1 MPKDYNLDDILNEY
15 SGGSSKASVKHKSA
29 EVQTQT
35 KINADKPY
43 QNTGYIKIP
52 EYAKNADITAAFNIN
67 ELQSAEKDIVKKPSP
82 SHKSGKFAVSD
93 INRPNVSY
101 INSVKDIQINKA
113 DLPPRAT
120 DSIEGYDGAVVTQ
133 NTSDEVYVPKVRKMS
148 NSTRAKEMR
157 AKRRKKKKK
166 QPEFTY
172 SVESPDGI
180 YTNPEKKK
188 RKFIVKREEENKK
201 FE

>member
-157 AKRRKKKKK
+157 AKRRKKKKSSRNL
-166 QPEFTY
+166 PIPLNLRTVY
-172 SVESPDGI
+172 ILTP
-180 YTNPEKKK
+180 K
-188 RKFIVKREEENKK
+188 RKKENS
-201 FE
+201 

>member
-82 SHKSGKFAVSD
+82 SHNQENLRFR
-93 INRPNVSY
+93 I
-101 INSVKDIQINKA
+101 
-113 DLPPRAT
+113 LT
-120 DSIEGYDGAVVTQ
+120 DQ
-133 NTSDEVYVPKVRKMS
+133 TSL
-148 NSTRAKEMR
+148 T
-157 AKRRKKKKK
+157 
-166 QPEFTY
+166 
-172 SVESPDGI
+172 
-180 YTNPEKKK
+180 
-188 RKFIVKREEENKK
+188 
-201 FE
+201 